1 MEMKDR
7 KIFHVNFNNNGDS
20 LSDQVSLLM
29 TAAHEI
35 GHSLG
40 LGHSNVR
47 NSLMAPFYRY
57 FGTTMHLVLS
67 AWYFDTTVHLVLG
80 YKHPLGTSVQPSILY
95 SMKFKTERQ
104 LSNRGYDPNLEL
116 SDDDVRGIQ
125 ARTYILHFD
134 LPL

>member
-7 KIFHVNFNNNGDS
+7 KIFHVNFNSNGYS
-20 LSDQVSLLM
+20 LSAQVSLLM

-57 FGTTMHLVLS
+57 FGTTMYLVLS
-67 AWYFDTTVHLVLG
+67 TWYFGKYVHFVLW
-80 YKHPLGTSVQPSILY
+80 YKRPLGTSVQPSILY
-95 SMKFKTERQ
+95 SLKSKTERQ
-104 LSNRGYDPNLEL
+104 PSKRGYDPNLEL

-125 ARTYILHFD
+125 ARTYILLFD
-134 LPL
+134 FPL

>member
-7 KIFHVNFNNNGDS
+7 KIFYVEFNSNGYS
-20 LSDQVSLLM
+20 LSAQVSLLM

-57 FGTTMHLVLS
+57 FGTTMHLVLE
-67 AWYFDTTVHLVLG
+67 

-95 SMKFKTERQ
+95 SLKSKTERQ
-104 LSNRGYDPNLEL
+104 PSKRGYDPNLEL

-125 ARTYILHFD
+125 ARTYILLFD
-134 LPL
+134 FPL

>member
-47 NSLMAPFYRY
+47 NSLMAPFYRC
-57 FGTTMHLVLS
+57 FDTTMHLVLS
-67 AWYFDTTVHLVLG
+67 TWY
-80 YKHPLGTSVQPSILY
+80 
-95 SMKFKTERQ
+95 
-104 LSNRGYDPNLEL
+104 
-116 SDDDVRGIQ
+116 
-125 ARTYILHFD
+125 
-134 LPL
+134 

>member
-57 FGTTMHLVLS
+57 FSKTMHLVLS
-67 AWYFDTTVHLVLG
+67 TWYFGTTLHLVLG
-80 YKHPLGTSVQPSILY
+80 YKHLLSTRVQAS
-95 SMKFKTERQ
+95 T
-104 LSNRGYDPNLEL
+104 
-116 SDDDVRGIQ
+116 
-125 ARTYILHFD
+125 
-134 LPL
+134 